1 MFNVCV
7 WCKTNTT
14 IFTLHLITAT
24 RTIKKNNLEQIE
36 SYQFSPLS
44 QPKLAVIDTK
54 LSSKNHDNIIR
65 GTKNKILANNCLIT
79 SLQETVFD
87 LKT

>member
-1 MFNVCV
+1 MALKDFHKTGNSCFKEEIIHFISLFLIVCLMCV

-44 QPKLAVIDTK
+44 QPNLAVIDT
-54 LSSKNHDNIIR
+54 
-65 GTKNKILANNCLIT
+65 ILL
-79 SLQETVFD
+79 
-87 LKT
+87 